1 MGVGGGIVM
10 VPAMLFVFKMGQ
22 HEAQGTSLFA
32 IIPTA
37 AVGAATYALSGY
49 LDISVAL
56 WVAVGSFAGAYF
68 GSSFANKMSEK
79 NLKIVYVI
87 FLIVIGM
94 NFLVR

>member
-1 MGVGGGIVM
+1 M
-10 VPAMLFVFKMGQ
+10 VPAMIFIFRMGQ

-37 AVGAATYALSGY
+37 AVGAATYAVSGY
-49 LDISVAL
+49 LDVSVAL
-56 WVAVGSFAGAYF
+56 WVAAGSFAGAYA
-68 GSSFANKMSEK
+68 GSSFANSLTEK

-87 FLIVIGM
+87 FLITIGI